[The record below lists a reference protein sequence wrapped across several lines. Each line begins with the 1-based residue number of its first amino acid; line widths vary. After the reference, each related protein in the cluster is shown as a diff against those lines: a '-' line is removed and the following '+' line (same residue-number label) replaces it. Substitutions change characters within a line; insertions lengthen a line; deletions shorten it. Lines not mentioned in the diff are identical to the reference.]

1 MHKVLNCGSAI
12 QAYALQYFIEKI
24 GHKAEIIDYEYP
36 NKYHKSI
43 RPIGYRNIFIRL
55 IDKLY
60 TCLNNYYLQQRFRP
74 FYKACYKLSKTTYT
88 SIDSIKQNPPLY
100 DIYVSGSDQV
110 WNPKYVGEDTTF
122 LLDFVHGKRK
132 VSYSSSIATKNI
144 DSNIECLYSK
154 CLKDYSSISVREE
167 LSRNYIEKLSGK
179 RVEFVLDPSLL
190 LTPQEW
196 TPILNLS
203 RIKIK
208 SNYILVYILGYS
220 FDIYSYSNKLINY
233 LEEKTGYK
241 IVLFIYSRAQRKKL
255 HRYQTINAISPQNFL
270 CLIKNASLV
279 VTDSF
284 HATAT
289 SLNFSVPLYPLIKDK
304 NNSDNRVYSILKSV
318 GAEDWA
324 IEKDTPFPILPSII
338 KDYSIVSNNL
348 EYYRKKSVNYLI
360 NALS

>member
-1 MHKVLNCGSAI
+1 MGKKIGIITMHKVLNCGSAI

-24 GHKAEIIDYEYP
+24 GYEAEIIDYKFP

-43 RPIGYRNIFIRL
+43 RPTDNRNIFIRF
-55 IDKLY
+55 IDNLY
-60 TCLNNYYLQQRFRP
+60 TYLNNKYLQYQFSP
-74 FYKACYKLSKTTYT
+74 FYKAFYKLSETSYS
-88 SIDSIKQNPPLY
+88 SIDSIKYNPPLY

-122 LLDFVHGKRK
+122 LLDFVHGKKK

-190 LTPQEW
+190 LTPEDW
-196 TPILNLS
+196 APIFNLPHAN
-203 RIKIK
+203 IK

-233 LEEKTGYK
+233 LEESTG
-241 IVLFIYSRAQRKKL
+241 
-255 HRYQTINAISPQNFL
+255 HR
-270 CLIKNASLV
+270 
-279 VTDSF
+279 
-284 HATAT
+284 
-289 SLNFSVPLYPLIKDK
+289 
-304 NNSDNRVYSILKSV
+304 ILL
-318 GAEDWA
+318 W
-324 IEKDTPFPILPSII
+324 F
-338 KDYSIVSNNL
+338 
-348 EYYRKKSVNYLI
+348 
-360 NALS
+360 